1 MYVGTEEGRVVR
13 KREREEWEEGDER
26 MNCSQ
31 AIIGEEILC
40 ISAAK
45 TSREILNTTLMDEI
59 EHDKTE
65 SVLRQIRSETLVEV
79 LLCKYLCL

>member
-1 MYVGTEEGRVVR
+1 
-13 KREREEWEEGDER
+13 

-45 TSREILNTTLMDEI
+45 TSRDILNAALIEEI
-59 EHDKTE
+59 EQR
-65 SVLRQIRSETLVEV
+65 VN
-79 LLCKYLCL
+79 

>member
-1 MYVGTEEGRVVR
+1 
-13 KREREEWEEGDER
+13 

-45 TSREILNTTLMDEI
+45 TSREILNAALIEEI
-59 EHDKTE
+59 EQRVNKDRTE
-65 SVLRQIRSETLVEV
+65 VRH
-79 LLCKYLCL
+79 LLKFFHAYFCIYNSG